1 MLLIKQYIGI
11 SSYAGFPW
19 LLLNRHGFER
29 FVYFMENEL
38 TNFKLPFLL
47 STTTNTELMGLTL
60 DILPQKSRLNFE
72 QELVLWLRT
81 TLSH

>member
-1 MLLIKQYIGI
+1 MLLIKQYIDI
-11 SSYAGFPW
+11 STYAGFPW

-29 FVYFMENEL
+29 FVYFME
-38 TNFKLPFLL
+38 NFKLPFLL

>member
-11 SSYAGFPW
+11 STYAGFPW

-29 FVYFMENEL
+29 FVYFME
-38 TNFKLPFLL
+38 NFKLPFLL

>member
-1 MLLIKQYIGI
+1 MLLIKQYTIGI
-11 SSYAGFPW
+11 STYAGFPW

-29 FVYFMENEL
+29 FVYFMEN
-38 TNFKLPFLL
+38 FKLPFLL
-47 STTTNTELMGLTL
+47 STTSTTNTELMGLTL